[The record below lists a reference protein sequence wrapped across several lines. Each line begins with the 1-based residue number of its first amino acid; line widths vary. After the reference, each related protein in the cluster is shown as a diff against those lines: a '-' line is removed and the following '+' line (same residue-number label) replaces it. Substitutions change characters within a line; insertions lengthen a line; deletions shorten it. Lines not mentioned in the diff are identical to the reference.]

1 METMTRQTVR
11 ESNFPPSDGAED
23 SIELLRGILASQQ
36 QRPVAYSEAQEVGN
50 SLVEFYELLAR
61 EDSNESAD

>member
-1 METMTRQTVR
+1 MKTMTRQTVR
-11 ESNFPPSDGAED
+11 ESNFPPSGEAED
-23 SIELLRGILASQQ
+23 SIERLRGILASQQ

-61 EDSNESAD
+61 EDSDESAD